1 LTVAKTAESDD
12 KERVPMDLYCVKCK
26 KKTPS
31 NDTKEVTLANGKP
44 AVQGTCSVCGTKQTQ
59 IGKLK

>member
-1 LTVAKTAESDD
+1 
-12 KERVPMDLYCVKCK
+12 MDLYCVKCK